1 MARSKLVL
9 YSEPEALIQVKP
21 LHGKELESFFSCH
34 LSLVL
39 LIKVLFTKKDWSV
52 AIITARITDSCPV
65 ISEEL
70 MTNACKV

>member
-1 MARSKLVL
+1 MARRKLVL

-39 LIKVLFTKKDWSV
+39 LIKVLFTKKD
-52 AIITARITDSCPV
+52 
-65 ISEEL
+65 
-70 MTNACKV
+70 